1 MPDLQTIQD
10 SMSAAIL
17 SGDMS
22 GISGWF
28 GAGNANAE
36 RRLNIF
42 RNNTLVSLTEC
53 LKAVFPVTVKLSDA
67 RFFSY
72 AAHEFITNHP
82 PREARLATYGAGF
95 PRFLAGFDACRGFPI
110 LAQMAA
116 LEWAIYD
123 SFSRPEE
130 RAFDLGFAAEA
141 LASGHKVSLALQPNL
156 CFAVSRWPILDV
168 WLDHQKEPVVI
179 RGPLKPR
186 WSRIAVITRGED
198 IQCVELDAPRFA
210 FWRSL
215 LRGASLDQA
224 GAKALRQD
232 RLFDLVSETVL
243 LFRSRL
249 VTGVFTPGNKDKQS

>member
-1 MPDLQTIQD
+1 MPDLQTIQT

-22 GISGWF
+22 TVAGWF
-28 GAGNANAE
+28 GAAGASAE
-36 RRLNIF
+36 RRLNIY

-53 LKAVFPVTVKLSDA
+53 LKAVFPVTVKLSDQ

-72 AAHEFITNHP
+72 AAHEFITRYP
-82 PREARLATYGAGF
+82 PTEARLAVYGAGF
-95 PRFLAGFDACRGFPI
+95 PRFLAAFDACRGFPI

-116 LEWAIYD
+116 LEWAIFD
-123 SFSRPEE
+123 SFGKPEQ
-130 RAFDLGFAAEA
+130 AAVDLAFAAEA
-141 LASGHKVSLALQPNL
+141 LASGRMVCLALQPNL
-156 CFAVSRWPILDV
+156 SFAVSRWPILDV

-186 WSRIAVITRGED
+186 WSRVAVITRGED
-198 IQCVELDAPRFA
+198 MECVEIDSARFA

-215 LRGASLDQA
+215 TRGACLEHA

-232 RLFDLVSETVL
+232 RLFDLVNETVL

-249 VTGVFTPGNKDKQS
+249 VTGVFTTCNKDN